1 MNMRHS
7 LALRDASAATTVQ
20 SHIIRGW
27 QRGHNGDDAKER
39 ERKLVE
45 QHGMTSRDEFRMGS
59 VGEFAKV
66 GEGFVDHRGDFKGA
80 GRVTKCGYMGTL
92 GLGSSQVVELASLL
106 FQSPRIDPMRPHRT
120 RAWSLCEKMGG
131 RAEEAKA
138 EKDMWARNWRGR
150 TWAQHR
156 QSASDK
162 AIGPSAIAAVKRTDP
177 FQPYFGV
184 RHGQVH
190 RRWLCKDP
198 VIVERRIAPRQ
209 YSYRVLDGNAPCSG
223 TTLSANLASVEVSD
237 MSTSLLGAARHAP
250 NGTVSGT
257 LDCLPVEN
265 VPHRID
271 DPVSLSAYRPAQR
284 LSKTGST
291 LVPNSLPGRSQRTS
305 SRNPQTQRA
314 DPKVAWWRFRMY
326 MATAVWRSPLGL
338 PISQPSQKTKREQI
352 MSHDVGR
359 SRCTTESSL
368 WCHLPYISDPTAPA
382 AVSGPN
388 VDRVGERNQVSEVIR
403 DAFTAFHTSDML
415 RKPEAGE
422 VNTLPVPLFAVLNCS
437 SEFWVLIAFGKSN
450 VVHEGLAARLGNM
463 SKGKTTKMIQ
473 ISHSDGM
480 R

>member
-1 MNMRHS
+1 MNMRH
-7 LALRDASAATTVQ
+7 LLVPREAITTTTVE
-20 SHIIRGW
+20 SHTIRGW

-45 QHGMTSRDEFRMGS
+45 QHGMTSKDEFRMGS
-59 VGEFAKV
+59 VGECAKV
-66 GEGFVDHRGDFKGA
+66 GEGFVGHRGDFKGA
-80 GRVTKCGYMGTL
+80 GRVTKCGYMGTFCRTPGSRARNAPEIQL
-92 GLGSSQVVELASLL
+92 ERCCPPRGLGSSQVVELASLL
-106 FQSPRIDPMRPHRT
+106 FQIPRIDPMRPHRT

-131 RAEEAKA
+131 RAEEVKA

-209 YSYRVLDGNAPCSG
+209 YSYRVLDDEPPDLAVNGKAGCGMISG
-223 TTLSANLASVEVSD
+223 ARAHSEWSEGFPHSI
-237 MSTSLLGAARHAP
+237 GAARHAP

-257 LDCLPVEN
+257 LDCLPAEN

-271 DPVSLSAYRPAQR
+271 DPVPRPAQR
-284 LSKTGST
+284 LSKAGST

-314 DPKVAWWRFRMY
+314 DRKVAWWRLRMY

-338 PISQPSQKTKREQI
+338 PISQPSRKAKREQI

-359 SRCTTESSL
+359 SQCTSR
-368 WCHLPYISDPTAPA
+368 IRPTAPA
-382 AVSGPN
+382 AISGPI

-437 SEFWVLIAFGKSN
+437 SEFWVLIAFGKSS
-450 VVHEGLAARLGNM
+450 VVHEGFIR
-463 SKGKTTKMIQ
+463 KTLPP
-473 ISHSDGM
+473 
-480 R
+480 